1 MAVKKNNNDNTEE
14 RKYSTLTK
22 DILKRV
28 DHISIENEL
37 KESYLNYAMS
47 VIVSRALPD
56 VRDGLKPVHRRILYA
71 MYDANLTHDK
81 PYKKS
86 AATVGE
92 VLARYHPHG
101 DAAVYGTMVRMAQ
114 DFSMRYLLVDGQ
126 GNFGSV
132 DDDPPAAMRYTEARM
147 TKFAEEMLNDI
158 EKETVKFVPNFD
170 DSRTEPSVL
179 PATVPQLL
187 VNGSM
192 GIAIGMATN
201 MPPHNL
207 KEVVNAIVYYIDHQ
221 DAEIKDLMRYI
232 QGPDFPTA
240 GIIYGK
246 EGIKEAYTTGKG
258 RIKLRARLEIEETKK
273 DREAIVVKELPYGV
287 VKTNLH
293 EKIAEL
299 VKQGKIEGVA
309 DIRDESSNRSGIR
322 LIIELKKGV
331 ATQIV
336 LNQLWKHT
344 DLEITF
350 GIINLALVNGEP
362 KVLNLKELIKYFV
375 DHRVEVITKRT
386 EYDLNQAKAKA
397 HILEGL
403 LIAQANIEE
412 VIRIIRQSENT
423 EAARNTLMSKF
434 KLSEKQAQ
442 AILDMPLKRLTAL
455 EKLKIEQEL
464 QQLREFIAY
473 CEDLLAH
480 PEKILA
486 VIKDELK
493 NIAEKYGDDRRS
505 EIIGKTNDTEIDE
518 EDLIHDEDVAV
529 SITTQGFIKRVP
541 ASSYRTQGR
550 GGVGVQGG
558 KSQGEHYIEHLFV
571 ASTKDY
577 LFIFTDRGKAFW
589 MKVHEIPA
597 LTKTSQGKSIK
608 FILNLAPDEKI
619 TSYFTVSDFNPKQS
633 IIMVTKM
640 GTIKKMEL
648 KHLENAKKR
657 GILALTLENNDEL
670 IGVSAV
676 ESGDDFI
683 MTTASGLA
691 LRINEQKVRN
701 MGRAA
706 AGVKG
711 ITLDDNDICVSGNG
725 IHKGESLIVI
735 TENGIGKR
743 LSSKQF
749 NAKGRG
755 GKGQIYIKPDNK
767 TGNVVSVKT
776 VGDKDEIMVVTTDD
790 MTIKIKADSIPEL
803 GRNAKG
809 VKIVNISDGA
819 KVSDLAVVPAD
830 TEKIKINKQKIILL
844 SLYFLIRAFLY
855 FTITLKSKNK

>member
-1 MAVKKNNNDNTEE
+1 MAVKKNKEDNSEE
-14 RKYSTLTK
+14 RQYSTLTK

-37 KESYLNYAMS
+37 RESYLTYAMS

-101 DAAVYGTMVRMAQ
+101 ESAVYGTMVRMAQ

-126 GNFGSV
+126 GNFGSI

-147 TKFAEEMLNDI
+147 TRFAEEMLNDI

-287 VKTNLH
+287 VKTTLH

-309 DIRDESSNRSGIR
+309 DIRDESSNRAGIR

-336 LNQLWKHT
+336 LNQLFKHT
-344 DLEITF
+344 DLETTF

-412 VIRIIRQSENT
+412 VIRIIRESENT
-423 EAARNTLMSKF
+423 DAARTTLMNRF

-493 NIAEKYGDDRRS
+493 KIAEKYGDDRRS

-597 LTKTSQGKSIK
+597 LTKISQGKSIK
-608 FILNLAPDEKI
+608 FILNLAPEEKI
-619 TSYFTVSDFNPKQS
+619 TSYFTVSEFDPKQS

-670 IGVSAV
+670 VAVSAV
-676 ESGDDFI
+676 QSGDDFI
-683 MTTASGLA
+683 MTTATGLA
-691 LRINEQKVRN
+691 LRITEEKIRK

-711 ITLDDNDICVSGNG
+711 IALDDDDICVSGNA

-749 NAKGRG
+749 NVKGRG

-767 TGNVVSVKT
+767 TGKVVSVKT

-819 KVSDLAVVPAD
+819 RVSDLAVVPCD
-830 TEKIKINKQKIILL
+830 NEEKK
-844 SLYFLIRAFLY
+844 
-855 FTITLKSKNK
+855 

>member
-1 MAVKKNNNDNTEE
+1 MAVKKNKPDNSEE
-14 RKYSTLTK
+14 RQYSTLTK

-37 KESYLNYAMS
+37 RESYLTYAMS

-126 GNFGSV
+126 GNFGSI

-147 TKFAEEMLNDI
+147 TRFAEEMLNDI

-201 MPPHNL
+201 MPTHNL
-207 KEVVNAIVYYIDHQ
+207 REVVNAVVYYIDHQ

-287 VKTNLH
+287 VKTTLH

-309 DIRDESSNRSGIR
+309 DIRDESSNRAGIR

-336 LNQLWKHT
+336 LNQLFKHT
-344 DLEITF
+344 DLETTF

-412 VIRIIRQSENT
+412 VIRIIRESENT
-423 EAARNTLMSKF
+423 DAARTTLMNRF

-493 NIAEKYGDDRRS
+493 KISEKYGDDRRS

-597 LTKTSQGKSIK
+597 LTKISQGKSIK
-608 FILNLAPDEKI
+608 FILNLAPEEKI
-619 TSYFTVSDFNPKQS
+619 TSYFTVSEFDPKQS

-670 IGVSAV
+670 VAVSAV
-676 ESGDDFI
+676 QSGDDFI
-683 MTTASGLA
+683 MTTATGLA
-691 LRINEQKVRN
+691 LRITEEKIRK

-711 ITLDDNDICVSGNG
+711 IALDDDDICVSGNA

-749 NAKGRG
+749 NVKGRG

-767 TGNVVSVKT
+767 TGKVVSVKT

-819 KVSDLAVVPAD
+819 RVSDLAVVPCD
-830 TEKIKINKQKIILL
+830 NEEKK
-844 SLYFLIRAFLY
+844 
-855 FTITLKSKNK
+855 

>member
-706 AGVKG
+706 AGVNG
-711 ITLDDNDICVSGNG
+711 ITLDDNDVCVSGNG

-830 TEKIKINKQKIILL
+830 TENK
-844 SLYFLIRAFLY
+844 
-855 FTITLKSKNK
+855 

>member
-1 MAVKKNNNDNTEE
+1 MAVKKNNGKDNNGAEE
-14 RKYSTLTK
+14 RQYSTLTK

-28 DHISIENEL
+28 SRISIEKEME
-37 KESYLNYAMS
+37 ESYLTYSMS

-101 DAAVYGTMVRMAQ
+101 DSAVYGTMVRMAQ
-114 DFSMRYLLVDGQ
+114 DFAMRYLLVDGQ

-147 TKFAEEMLNDI
+147 TRFAEEMLNDI
-158 EKETVKFVPNFD
+158 EKDTVRFVPNFD

-207 KEVVNAIVYYIDHQ
+207 REVINAIFYYIDHQ
-221 DAEIKDLMRYI
+221 NAEIKDLMKYV

-258 RIKLRARLEIEETKK
+258 RIKLRARLEIEEIKK
-273 DREAIVVKELPYGV
+273 DREAIIVKELPYNV
-287 VKTNLH
+287 VKTTLH

-299 VKQGKIEGVA
+299 VKQGKIEGIS
-309 DIRDESSNRSGIR
+309 DIRDESSNRAGIR
-322 LIIELKKGV
+322 LVIELKKGV

-336 LNQLWKHT
+336 LNQLFKHT
-344 DLEITF
+344 DLETTF

-375 DHRVEVITKRT
+375 EHRVDVITKRT
-386 EYDLNQAKAKA
+386 EYDLKQAQAKA

-403 LIAQANIEE
+403 LIAQANIEK
-412 VIRIIRQSENT
+412 VIQIIRESENT
-423 EAARNTLMSKF
+423 ESARNTLMKTF

-455 EKLKIEQEL
+455 EKLKIEEEL
-464 QQLREFIAY
+464 KELKEFIAY

-480 PEKILA
+480 PNKILA
-486 VIKDELK
+486 VIKNELQK
-493 NIAEKYGDDRRS
+493 ISERYGDDRKS

-597 LTKTSQGKSIK
+597 LTKLSQGKSIK

-619 TSYFTVSDFNPKQS
+619 TSYFTVSDFDPKQS
-633 IIMVTKM
+633 IIMVTKK

-670 IGVSAV
+670 VAVSAIQT
-676 ESGDDFI
+676 GDDFI
-683 MTTASGLA
+683 MTTDSGLA

-706 AGVKG
+706 GGVKG
-711 ITLDDNDICVSGNG
+711 ITLSGDDICVSGNG

-749 NAKGRG
+749 NVKGRG
-755 GKGQIYIKPDNK
+755 GHGQIYIKLDNR
-767 TGNVVSVKT
+767 TGKVVSVKT

-790 MTIKIKADSIPEL
+790 MTIKIKANSIPEL

-819 KVSDLAVVPAD
+819 RVSDLAVVPSSED
-830 TEKIKINKQKIILL
+830 K
-844 SLYFLIRAFLY
+844 
-855 FTITLKSKNK
+855 

>member
-1 MAVKKNNNDNTEE
+1 MAVKKNKEDNSEE
-14 RKYSTLTK
+14 RQYSTLTK

-37 KESYLNYAMS
+37 RESYLTYAMS

-101 DAAVYGTMVRMAQ
+101 DSAVYGTMVRMAQ

-126 GNFGSV
+126 GNFGSI

-147 TKFAEEMLNDI
+147 TRFAEEMLNDI
-158 EKETVKFVPNFD
+158 DKKTVKFVPNFD

-258 RIKLRARLEIEETKK
+258 RIKLRAKLEIEETKR

-287 VKTNLH
+287 VKTTLH

-309 DIRDESSNRSGIR
+309 DIRDESSNRAGIR

-344 DLEITF
+344 DLETTF
-350 GIINLALVNGEP
+350 G

-386 EYDLNQAKAKA
+386 EYDLEQAKAKA

-412 VIRIIRQSENT
+412 VIRIIRESENT
-423 EAARNTLMSKF
+423 DAARNTLMNRF

-493 NIAEKYGDDRRS
+493 NISEKYGDDRRS

-597 LTKTSQGKSIK
+597 LTKISQGKSIK
-608 FILNLAPDEKI
+608 FILNLAPEEKI
-619 TSYFTVSDFNPKQS
+619 TSYFTVSEFDPKQS

-670 IGVSAV
+670 VAVSAV
-676 ESGDDFI
+676 QTGDDFI
-683 MTTASGLA
+683 MTTAAGLA
-691 LRINEQKVRN
+691 LRITEEKIRK

-711 ITLDDNDICVSGNG
+711 ISLDDDDVCVSGNA

-749 NAKGRG
+749 NVKGRG

-819 KVSDLAVVPAD
+819 RVSDLAVVPAD
-830 TEKIKINKQKIILL
+830 NEEKK
-844 SLYFLIRAFLY
+844 
-855 FTITLKSKNK
+855 

>member
-1 MAVKKNNNDNTEE
+1 MAVKKNKTDNSEE
-14 RKYSTLTK
+14 RQYSTLTK

-37 KESYLNYAMS
+37 RESYLTYAMS

-126 GNFGSV
+126 GNFGSI

-147 TKFAEEMLNDI
+147 TRFAEEMLNDI

-201 MPPHNL
+201 MPTHNL
-207 KEVVNAIVYYIDHQ
+207 REVVNAVVYYIDHQ

-287 VKTNLH
+287 VKTTLH

-309 DIRDESSNRSGIR
+309 DIRDESSNRAGIR

-336 LNQLWKHT
+336 LNQLFKHT
-344 DLEITF
+344 DLETTF

-386 EYDLNQAKAKA
+386 EYDLNQARAKA

-412 VIRIIRQSENT
+412 VIRIIRESENT
-423 EAARNTLMSKF
+423 DVARTTLMNRF

-493 NIAEKYGDDRRS
+493 KIAEKYGDDRRS

-597 LTKTSQGKSIK
+597 LTKISQGKSIK
-608 FILNLAPDEKI
+608 FILNLAPEEKI
-619 TSYFTVSDFNPKQS
+619 TSYFTVSEFDPKQS

-670 IGVSAV
+670 VAVSAV
-676 ESGDDFI
+676 QTGDDFI
-683 MTTASGLA
+683 MTTATGLA
-691 LRINEQKVRN
+691 LRITEEKIRK

-711 ITLDDNDICVSGNG
+711 IALDDDDICVSGNA

-749 NAKGRG
+749 NVKGRG

-767 TGNVVSVKT
+767 TGKVVSVKT

-830 TEKIKINKQKIILL
+830 SEEKK
-844 SLYFLIRAFLY
+844 
-855 FTITLKSKNK
+855 

>member
-1 MAVKKNNNDNTEE
+1 MAVKKNKPDASEE
-14 RKYSTLTK
+14 RQYSTLTK

-37 KESYLNYAMS
+37 RESYLTYAMS

-126 GNFGSV
+126 GNFGSI

-147 TKFAEEMLNDI
+147 TRFAEEMLNDI

-207 KEVVNAIVYYIDHQ
+207 REVVNAIVYYIDHQ
-221 DAEIKDLMRYI
+221 DAEIKDLMRYV

-258 RIKLRARLEIEETKK
+258 RIKLRARVEIEETKR

-287 VKTNLH
+287 VKTTLH
-293 EKIAEL
+293 EKIADL

-309 DIRDESSNRSGIR
+309 DIRDESSNRAGIR

-344 DLEITF
+344 DLETTF

-412 VIRIIRQSENT
+412 VIRIIRESENT
-423 EAARNTLMSKF
+423 DAARTTLMNRF

-486 VIKDELK
+486 VIKEELK
-493 NIAEKYGDDRRS
+493 KIAEKYGDDRRS

-597 LTKTSQGKSIK
+597 LSKISQGKSIK

-619 TSYFTVSDFNPKQS
+619 TSYFTVSDFDPKQS

-670 IGVSAV
+670 VAVSPV
-676 ESGDDFI
+676 QTGDDFI
-683 MTTASGLA
+683 MTTATGLA
-691 LRINEQKVRN
+691 LRITEEKIRK

-706 AGVKG
+706 SGVKG
-711 ITLDDNDICVSGNG
+711 ISLDDDDICVSGNA

-749 NAKGRG
+749 NVKGRG

-767 TGNVVSVKT
+767 TGKVVSVKT

-819 KVSDLAVVPAD
+819 KVSDLAVVPASN
-830 TEKIKINKQKIILL
+830 E
-844 SLYFLIRAFLY
+844 
-855 FTITLKSKNK
+855 

>member
-101 DAAVYGTMVRMAQ
+101 DVAVYGTMVRMAQ

-221 DAEIKDLMRYI
+221 DAEIKDLIRYI

-701 MGRAA
+701 MGRVA

-830 TEKIKINKQKIILL
+830 TEK
-844 SLYFLIRAFLY
+844 
-855 FTITLKSKNK
+855 

>member
-1 MAVKKNNNDNTEE
+1 MAVKKNNGKDNNGAEE
-14 RKYSTLTK
+14 RQYSTLTK

-28 DHISIENEL
+28 NRISIENEL
-37 KESYLNYAMS
+37 RESYLTYAMS
-47 VIVSRALPD
+47 VIISRAIPD

-101 DAAVYGTMVRMAQ
+101 DSAVYGTMVRMAQ
-114 DFSMRYLLVDGQ
+114 DFAMRYLLVDGQ

-147 TKFAEEMLNDI
+147 TRFAEEMLNDI
-158 EKETVKFVPNFD
+158 EKDTVRFVPNFD
-170 DSRTEPSVL
+170 ESRTEPSIL
-179 PATVPQLL
+179 PAAVPQLL
-187 VNGSM
+187 VNGGM

-207 KEVVNAIVYYIDHQ
+207 REVINAIFYYIDHQ
-221 DAEIKDLMRYI
+221 NAEIKDLMKYV

-258 RIKLRARLEIEETKK
+258 RIKLRARLEIEEIKK
-273 DREAIVVKELPYGV
+273 DREAIIVKELPYNV
-287 VKTNLH
+287 VKTTLH

-299 VKQGKIEGVA
+299 VKQGKIEGIS
-309 DIRDESSNRSGIR
+309 DIRDESSNRAGIR
-322 LIIELKKGV
+322 LVIELKKGV

-336 LNQLWKHT
+336 LNQLFKHT
-344 DLEITF
+344 DLETTF

-375 DHRVEVITKRT
+375 EHRVDVITKRT
-386 EYDLNQAKAKA
+386 EYDLKQAQAKA

-403 LIAQANIEE
+403 LIAQANIEK
-412 VIRIIRQSENT
+412 VIKIIRESENT
-423 EAARNTLMSKF
+423 ESARNTLMQTF

-455 EKLKIEQEL
+455 EKLKIEEEL
-464 QQLREFIAY
+464 KELKEFIAY

-480 PEKILA
+480 PNKILA
-486 VIKDELK
+486 VIKNELQK
-493 NIAEKYGDDRRS
+493 ISERYGDDRKS

-597 LTKTSQGKSIK
+597 LSKLSQGKSIK

-633 IIMVTKM
+633 IIMVTKK

-670 IGVSAV
+670 VAVSAIQT
-676 ESGDDFI
+676 GDDFI
-683 MTTASGLA
+683 MTTDSGLA

-706 AGVKG
+706 GGVKG
-711 ITLDDNDICVSGNG
+711 ITLSGDDICVSGNG

-749 NAKGRG
+749 NVKGRG
-755 GKGQIYIKPDNK
+755 GHGQIYIKLDNR
-767 TGNVVSVKT
+767 TGKVVSVKT
-776 VGDKDEIMVVTTDD
+776 GGDKDEIMVVTTDD
-790 MTIKIKADSIPEL
+790 MTIKIKANSIPEL

-819 KVSDLAVVPAD
+819 RVSDLAVVPASED
-830 TEKIKINKQKIILL
+830 K
-844 SLYFLIRAFLY
+844 
-855 FTITLKSKNK
+855 

>member
-1 MAVKKNNNDNTEE
+1 MATKNNKNNDNDNGSEE
-14 RKYSTLTK
+14 RQYSTYTK

-28 DHISIENEL
+28 SPISIEEEL
-37 KESYLNYAMS
+37 RESYLNYSMS

-114 DFSMRYLLVDGQ
+114 DFAMRYLLVDGQ

-147 TKFAEEMLNDI
+147 TRFAEEMLNDI
-158 EKETVKFVPNFD
+158 EKDTVKFVPNFD

-207 KEVVNAIVYYIDHQ
+207 REVINAVSYYIDNKN
-221 DAEIKDLMRYI
+221 AEIKDLMKFV

-258 RIKLRARLEIEETKK
+258 RIKLRARLEIEELKK
-273 DREAIVVKELPYGV
+273 DREAIIVKELPYNV
-287 VKTNLH
+287 VKTTLH

-299 VKQGKIEGVA
+299 IKQGKIEGIS
-309 DIRDESSNRSGIR
+309 DIRDESSNRAGIR
-322 LIIELKKGV
+322 LVIELKRGV

-336 LNQLWKHT
+336 LNQLFKHT
-344 DLEITF
+344 DLETTF

-375 DHRVEVITKRT
+375 EHRVEVITKRT
-386 EYDLNQAKAKA
+386 QYDLNQAKAKA

-403 LIAQANIEE
+403 LIAQANIEK
-412 VIRIIRQSENT
+412 VIKIIRESENT
-423 EAARNTLMSKF
+423 ESARNTLMKTF

-455 EKLKIEQEL
+455 EKLKIEEEL
-464 QQLREFIAY
+464 KELKEFIDY

-480 PEKILA
+480 PNKILA
-486 VIKDELK
+486 VIKNELQK
-493 NIAEKYGDDRRS
+493 ISEKYGDDRRS

-518 EDLIHDEDVAV
+518 EDLIHDEDVAI

-597 LTKTSQGKSIK
+597 LSKLSQGKSIK

-619 TSYFTVSDFNPKQS
+619 TSYFTVSDFDPKQS
-633 IIMVTKM
+633 IIMVTKK

-670 IGVSAV
+670 VAVSAV
-676 ESGDDFI
+676 QTGDDFI
-683 MTTASGLA
+683 MTTDSGLA

-706 AGVKG
+706 GGVKG
-711 ITLDDNDICVSGNG
+711 ITLSGDDICVSGNG

-749 NAKGRG
+749 NVKGRG
-755 GKGQIYIKPDNK
+755 GHGQIYIKLDNK
-767 TGNVVSVKT
+767 TGRVVSVKT

-790 MTIKIKADSIPEL
+790 MTIKIKANSIPEL

-819 KVSDLAVVPAD
+819 RVSDLAVVPSA
-830 TEKIKINKQKIILL
+830 E
-844 SLYFLIRAFLY
+844 
-855 FTITLKSKNK
+855 

>member
-221 DAEIKDLMRYI
+221 DTEIKDLMRYI

-711 ITLDDNDICVSGNG
+711 ITLDDNDICISGNG

-830 TEKIKINKQKIILL
+830 TEK
-844 SLYFLIRAFLY
+844 
-855 FTITLKSKNK
+855 

>member
-464 QQLREFIAY
+464 QQLREFIGY

-830 TEKIKINKQKIILL
+830 TEK
-844 SLYFLIRAFLY
+844 
-855 FTITLKSKNK
+855 

>member
-1 MAVKKNNNDNTEE
+1 MAINKNKNEEGSEE
-14 RKYSTLTK
+14 RQYSTLTK

-28 DHISIENEL
+28 NHISIENEL
-37 KESYLNYAMS
+37 RESYLTYAMS

-114 DFSMRYLLVDGQ
+114 DFSMRYTLVDGQ
-126 GNFGSV
+126 GNFGSI
-132 DDDPPAAMRYTEARM
+132 DNDPPAAMRYTEARM
-147 TKFAEEMLNDI
+147 TRFAEEMLNDI

-179 PATVPQLL
+179 PATIPQLL

-201 MPPHNL
+201 MPTHNL
-207 KEVVNAIVYYIDHQ
+207 KEVINAVIYYIDNN

-246 EGIKEAYTTGKG
+246 DGIKEAYTTGKG
-258 RIKLRARLEIEETKK
+258 RIKLRARLEIEENKK
-273 DREAIVVKELPYGV
+273 DRESIVVKELPYGV
-287 VKTNLH
+287 VKTTLH
-293 EKIAEL
+293 ERIADL
-299 VKQGKIEGVA
+299 VKQGKIEGIS

-336 LNQLWKHT
+336 LNQLFKHT

-386 EYDLNQAKAKA
+386 EYDLNQAKSKA

-403 LIAQANIEE
+403 LIAQANIDE
-412 VIRIIRQSENT
+412 VIRIIRESENT
-423 EAARNTLMSKF
+423 DSARTTLINRF
-434 KLSEKQAQ
+434 KLSEKQSQ

-464 QQLREFIAY
+464 QQLKEFISY
-473 CEDLLAH
+473 CEDLLSH
-480 PEKILA
+480 PEKILT

-493 NIAEKYGDDRRS
+493 KIAEKYGDDRRS
-505 EIIGKTNDTEIDE
+505 EIIVKTNDTEIDA

-541 ASSYRTQGR
+541 AASYRTQGR
-550 GGVGVQGG
+550 GGVGVQGA
-558 KSQGEHYIEHLFV
+558 KSQGEHYIEHIFV

-597 LTKTSQGKSIK
+597 LSKISQGKSIK

-619 TSYFTVSDFNPKQS
+619 TSYFTVSNFDPKKS
-633 IIMVTKM
+633 IIMVTKK
-640 GTIKKMEL
+640 GSIKKMEL

-670 IGVSAV
+670 VAVSV
-676 ESGDDFI
+676 VQPGDDFI
-683 MTTASGLA
+683 MTTGAGLA
-691 LRINEQKVRN
+691 LRINEDKIRK

-706 AGVKG
+706 SGVKG
-711 ITLDDNDICVSGNG
+711 ITLHDDDVCVSGNA

-749 NAKGRG
+749 NVKGRG
-755 GKGQIYIKPDNK
+755 GQGQIYIKLDNK
-767 TGNVVSVKT
+767 TGKVVSVKT
-776 VGDKDEIMVVTTDD
+776 VGDKDEIMVVTTAD
-790 MTIKIKADSIPEL
+790 MTIKIKANSIPEL

-809 VKIVNISDGA
+809 VKIVNIGDGA
-819 KVSDLAVVPAD
+819 RVSDLAVVFAD
-830 TEKIKINKQKIILL
+830 NNDDNNK
-844 SLYFLIRAFLY
+844 
-855 FTITLKSKNK
+855 

>member
-1 MAVKKNNNDNTEE
+1 MAVKKNKTDNSEE
-14 RKYSTLTK
+14 RQYSTLTK

-37 KESYLNYAMS
+37 RESYLTYAMS

-126 GNFGSV
+126 GNFGSI

-147 TKFAEEMLNDI
+147 TRFAEEMLNDI

-201 MPPHNL
+201 MPTHNL
-207 KEVVNAIVYYIDHQ
+207 REVVNAVVYYIDHQ

-287 VKTNLH
+287 VKTTLH

-309 DIRDESSNRSGIR
+309 DIRDESSNRAGIR

-336 LNQLWKHT
+336 LNQLFKHT
-344 DLEITF
+344 DLETTF

-386 EYDLNQAKAKA
+386 EYDLNQARAKA

-412 VIRIIRQSENT
+412 VIRIIRESENT
-423 EAARNTLMSKF
+423 DAARTTLMNRF

-493 NIAEKYGDDRRS
+493 KIAEKYGDDRRS

-597 LTKTSQGKSIK
+597 LTKISQGKSIK
-608 FILNLAPDEKI
+608 FILNLAPEEKI
-619 TSYFTVSDFNPKQS
+619 TSYFTVSEFDPKQS

-670 IGVSAV
+670 VAVSAV
-676 ESGDDFI
+676 QSGDDFI
-683 MTTASGLA
+683 MTTATGLA
-691 LRINEQKVRN
+691 LRITEEKIRK

-711 ITLDDNDICVSGNG
+711 ISLDDDDICVSGNA

-749 NAKGRG
+749 NVKGRG

-767 TGNVVSVKT
+767 TGKVVSVKT

-819 KVSDLAVVPAD
+819 KVSDLAVVPCD
-830 TEKIKINKQKIILL
+830 NEGKK
-844 SLYFLIRAFLY
+844 
-855 FTITLKSKNK
+855 

>member
-1 MAVKKNNNDNTEE
+1 MAVKKNNENSEE

-830 TEKIKINKQKIILL
+830 TEK
-844 SLYFLIRAFLY
+844 
-855 FTITLKSKNK
+855 

>member
-207 KEVVNAIVYYIDHQ
+207 KEVVNSIVYYIDHQ

-711 ITLDDNDICVSGNG
+711 ITLDDNDVCVSGNG

-830 TEKIKINKQKIILL
+830 TEK
-844 SLYFLIRAFLY
+844 
-855 FTITLKSKNK
+855 

>member
-1 MAVKKNNNDNTEE
+1 MAVKKNKTDNSEE
-14 RKYSTLTK
+14 RQYSTLTK

-37 KESYLNYAMS
+37 RESYLTYAMS

-126 GNFGSV
+126 GNFGSI

-147 TKFAEEMLNDI
+147 TRFAEEMLNDI

-201 MPPHNL
+201 MPTHNL
-207 KEVVNAIVYYIDHQ
+207 REVVNAVVYYIDHQ

-287 VKTNLH
+287 VKTTLH

-309 DIRDESSNRSGIR
+309 DIRDESSNRAGIR

-336 LNQLWKHT
+336 LNQLFKHT
-344 DLEITF
+344 DLETTF

-386 EYDLNQAKAKA
+386 EYDLNQARAKA

-412 VIRIIRQSENT
+412 VIRIIRESENT
-423 EAARNTLMSKF
+423 DAARTTLMNRF

-493 NIAEKYGDDRRS
+493 KIAEKYGDDRRS

-597 LTKTSQGKSIK
+597 LTKISQGKSIK
-608 FILNLAPDEKI
+608 FILNLAPEEKI
-619 TSYFTVSDFNPKQS
+619 TSYFTVSEFDPKQS

-670 IGVSAV
+670 VAVSAV
-676 ESGDDFI
+676 QTGDDFI
-683 MTTASGLA
+683 MTTATGLA
-691 LRINEQKVRN
+691 LRITEEKIRKL
-701 MGRAA
+701 GRAA

-711 ITLDDNDICVSGNG
+711 IALDDDDICVSGNA

-749 NAKGRG
+749 NVKGRG

-819 KVSDLAVVPAD
+819 RVSDLAVVPAD
-830 TEKIKINKQKIILL
+830 SEEKK
-844 SLYFLIRAFLY
+844 
-855 FTITLKSKNK
+855 

>member
-207 KEVVNAIVYYIDHQ
+207 KEVVNSIVYYIDHQ

-287 VKTNLH
+287 VKTTLH

-464 QQLREFIAY
+464 QQLREFITY

-711 ITLDDNDICVSGNG
+711 ITLDDNDVCVSGNG

-830 TEKIKINKQKIILL
+830 TENK
-844 SLYFLIRAFLY
+844 
-855 FTITLKSKNK
+855 

>member
-1 MAVKKNNNDNTEE
+1 MAVKKNKEDNSEE
-14 RKYSTLTK
+14 RQYSTLTK

-37 KESYLNYAMS
+37 RESYLTYAMS

-101 DAAVYGTMVRMAQ
+101 DSAVYGTMVRMAQ

-126 GNFGSV
+126 GNFGSI

-147 TKFAEEMLNDI
+147 TRFAEEMLNDI
-158 EKETVKFVPNFD
+158 EKETVFVPNFD

-258 RIKLRARLEIEETKK
+258 RIKLRARLEVEETKR

-287 VKTNLH
+287 VKTTLH

-309 DIRDESSNRSGIR
+309 DIRDESSNRAGIR

-344 DLEITF
+344 DLETTF

-375 DHRVEVITKRT
+375 DHRVEVITRRT

-412 VIRIIRQSENT
+412 VIRIIRESENT
-423 EAARNTLMSKF
+423 DAARNTLMNRF

-493 NIAEKYGDDRRS
+493 KIAEKYGDDRRS

-597 LTKTSQGKSIK
+597 LTKISQGKSIK
-608 FILNLAPDEKI
+608 FILNLAPEEKI
-619 TSYFTVSDFNPKQS
+619 TSYFTVSEFDPKQS

-670 IGVSAV
+670 VAVSPV
-676 ESGDDFI
+676 QTGDDFI
-683 MTTASGLA
+683 MTTATGLA
-691 LRINEQKVRN
+691 LRITEEKIRK

-711 ITLDDNDICVSGNG
+711 IALDDDDVCVSGNA

-749 NAKGRG
+749 NVKGRG

-819 KVSDLAVVPAD
+819 RVSDLAVVPAD
-830 TEKIKINKQKIILL
+830 NEEKK
-844 SLYFLIRAFLY
+844 
-855 FTITLKSKNK
+855 

>member
-258 RIKLRARLEIEETKK
+258 RIKLRARLEIEEIKK

-287 VKTNLH
+287 VKTVLH

-711 ITLDDNDICVSGNG
+711 ITLDDNDVCVSGNG

-830 TEKIKINKQKIILL
+830 TENK
-844 SLYFLIRAFLY
+844 
-855 FTITLKSKNK
+855 

>member
-1 MAVKKNNNDNTEE
+1 MAVKKNNDNSEE

-221 DAEIKDLMRYI
+221 DTEIKDLMRYI

-246 EGIKEAYTTGKG
+246 EGIKEAYTIGKG

-287 VKTNLH
+287 VKTTLH

-619 TSYFTVSDFNPKQS
+619 TSYFTVSEFNPKQS

-706 AGVKG
+706 SGVKG
-711 ITLDDNDICVSGNG
+711 ISLDDNDVCVSGNG

-830 TEKIKINKQKIILL
+830 TEK
-844 SLYFLIRAFLY
+844 
-855 FTITLKSKNK
+855 

>member
-1 MAVKKNNNDNTEE
+1 MAVKMTKEDNSEE
-14 RKYSTLTK
+14 RPYSTRTK

-37 KESYLNYAMS
+37 RESYLTYAMS

-101 DAAVYGTMVRMAQ
+101 DSAVYGTMVRMAQ

-126 GNFGSV
+126 GNFGSI

-147 TKFAEEMLNDI
+147 TRFAEEMLNDI
-158 EKETVKFVPNFD
+158 DKKTVKFVPNFD

-258 RIKLRARLEIEETKK
+258 RIKLRAKLEIEETKR

-287 VKTNLH
+287 VKTTLH

-309 DIRDESSNRSGIR
+309 DIRDESSNRAGIR

-344 DLEITF
+344 DLETTF

-386 EYDLNQAKAKA
+386 EYDLEQAKAKA

-412 VIRIIRQSENT
+412 VIRIIRESENT
-423 EAARNTLMSKF
+423 DAARNTLMNRF

-493 NIAEKYGDDRRS
+493 NISEKYGDDRRS

-597 LTKTSQGKSIK
+597 LTKISQGKSIK
-608 FILNLAPDEKI
+608 FILNLAPEEKI
-619 TSYFTVSDFNPKQS
+619 TSYFTVSEFDPKQS

-670 IGVSAV
+670 VAVSAV
-676 ESGDDFI
+676 QTGDDFI
-683 MTTASGLA
+683 MTTAAGLA
-691 LRINEQKVRN
+691 LRITEEKIRK

-711 ITLDDNDICVSGNG
+711 ISLDDDDVCVSGNA

-749 NAKGRG
+749 NVKGRG

-819 KVSDLAVVPAD
+819 RVSDLAVVPAD
-830 TEKIKINKQKIILL
+830 NEEKK
-844 SLYFLIRAFLY
+844 
-855 FTITLKSKNK
+855 

>member
-1 MAVKKNNNDNTEE
+1 MAVKKNKEDNSEE
-14 RKYSTLTK
+14 RQYSTLTK

-37 KESYLNYAMS
+37 RESYLTYAMS

-101 DAAVYGTMVRMAQ
+101 DSAVYGTMVRMAQ

-126 GNFGSV
+126 GNFGSI

-147 TKFAEEMLNDI
+147 TRFAEEMLNDI
-158 EKETVKFVPNFD
+158 DKKTVKFVPNFD

-258 RIKLRARLEIEETKK
+258 RIKLRAKLEIEETKR

-287 VKTNLH
+287 VKTTLH

-309 DIRDESSNRSGIR
+309 DIRDESSNRAGIR

-344 DLEITF
+344 DLETTF

-386 EYDLNQAKAKA
+386 EYDLEQAKAKA

-412 VIRIIRQSENT
+412 VIRIIRESENT
-423 EAARNTLMSKF
+423 DAARNTLMNRF

-493 NIAEKYGDDRRS
+493 NISEKYGDDRRS

-597 LTKTSQGKSIK
+597 LTKISQGKSIK
-608 FILNLAPDEKI
+608 FILNLAPEEKI
-619 TSYFTVSDFNPKQS
+619 TSYFTVSEFDPKQS

-670 IGVSAV
+670 VAVSAV
-676 ESGDDFI
+676 QTGDDFI
-683 MTTASGLA
+683 MTTAAGLA
-691 LRINEQKVRN
+691 LRITEEKIRK

-711 ITLDDNDICVSGNG
+711 ISLDDDDVCVSGNA

-749 NAKGRG
+749 NVKGRG

-819 KVSDLAVVPAD
+819 RVSDLAVVSAD
-830 TEKIKINKQKIILL
+830 NEEKK
-844 SLYFLIRAFLY
+844 
-855 FTITLKSKNK
+855 

>member
-1 MAVKKNNNDNTEE
+1 MAVKKNKTDNSEE
-14 RKYSTLTK
+14 RQYSTLTK

-37 KESYLNYAMS
+37 RESYLTYAMS

-126 GNFGSV
+126 GNFGSI

-147 TKFAEEMLNDI
+147 TRFAEEMLNDI

-201 MPPHNL
+201 MPTHNL
-207 KEVVNAIVYYIDHQ
+207 REVVNAVVYYIDHQ

-287 VKTNLH
+287 VKTTLH

-309 DIRDESSNRSGIR
+309 DIRDESSNRAGIR

-336 LNQLWKHT
+336 LNQLFKHT
-344 DLEITF
+344 DLETTF

-386 EYDLNQAKAKA
+386 EYDLNQARAKA

-412 VIRIIRQSENT
+412 VIRIIRESENT
-423 EAARNTLMSKF
+423 DAARTTLMNRF

-493 NIAEKYGDDRRS
+493 KIAEKYGDDRRS

-597 LTKTSQGKSIK
+597 LTKISQGKSIK
-608 FILNLAPDEKI
+608 FILNLAPEEKI
-619 TSYFTVSDFNPKQS
+619 TSYFTVSEFDPKQS

-657 GILALTLENNDEL
+657 GVLALTLENNDEL
-670 IGVSAV
+670 VAVSAV
-676 ESGDDFI
+676 QTGDDFI
-683 MTTASGLA
+683 MTTATGLA
-691 LRINEQKVRN
+691 LRITEEKIRK

-711 ITLDDNDICVSGNG
+711 IALDDDDICVSGNA

-749 NAKGRG
+749 NVKGRG

-767 TGNVVSVKT
+767 TGKVVSVKT

-819 KVSDLAVVPAD
+819 KVSDLAVVPCD
-830 TEKIKINKQKIILL
+830 NEEKK
-844 SLYFLIRAFLY
+844 
-855 FTITLKSKNK
+855 

>member
-207 KEVVNAIVYYIDHQ
+207 KEVVNAVIYYIDHQ

-287 VKTNLH
+287 VKTTLH

-706 AGVKG
+706 SGVKG
-711 ITLDDNDICVSGNG
+711 ISLDDNDICVSGNG

-830 TEKIKINKQKIILL
+830 TENK
-844 SLYFLIRAFLY
+844 
-855 FTITLKSKNK
+855 

>member
-1 MAVKKNNNDNTEE
+1 MAVKKNKEDNSEE
-14 RKYSTLTK
+14 RQYSTLTK

-37 KESYLNYAMS
+37 RESYLTYAMS

-126 GNFGSV
+126 GNFGSI

-147 TKFAEEMLNDI
+147 TRFAEEMLNDI

-221 DAEIKDLMRYI
+221 DAEIKDLMRYV

-258 RIKLRARLEIEETKK
+258 RIKLRARLEVEETKR

-287 VKTNLH
+287 VKTTLH
-293 EKIAEL
+293 EKIADL

-309 DIRDESSNRSGIR
+309 DIRDESSNRAGIR

-344 DLEITF
+344 DLETTF

-412 VIRIIRQSENT
+412 VIRIIRESENT
-423 EAARNTLMSKF
+423 DAARTTLMNRF

-493 NIAEKYGDDRRS
+493 KISEKYGDDRRS

-597 LTKTSQGKSIK
+597 LSKISQGKSIK
-608 FILNLAPDEKI
+608 FILNLAPEEKI
-619 TSYFTVSDFNPKQS
+619 TSYFTVSEFDPKQS

-670 IGVSAV
+670 VAVSPV
-676 ESGDDFI
+676 QTGDDFI
-683 MTTASGLA
+683 MTTAAGLA
-691 LRINEQKVRN
+691 LRITEEKIRK

-711 ITLDDNDICVSGNG
+711 ISLDDDDICVSGNA

-749 NAKGRG
+749 NVKGRG

-819 KVSDLAVVPAD
+819 RVSDLAVVPAD
-830 TEKIKINKQKIILL
+830 NEEKK
-844 SLYFLIRAFLY
+844 
-855 FTITLKSKNK
+855 

>member
-1 MAVKKNNNDNTEE
+1 MATKKNNNNNDNGTEE
-14 RKYSTLTK
+14 RQYSTYTK

-28 DHISIENEL
+28 SHISIEKEL
-37 KESYLNYAMS
+37 QESYLNYSMS

-114 DFSMRYLLVDGQ
+114 DFAMRYLLVDGQ

-147 TKFAEEMLNDI
+147 TRFAEEMLNDI
-158 EKETVKFVPNFD
+158 EKDTVKFVPNFD

-179 PATVPQLL
+179 PATLPQLL

-207 KEVVNAIVYYIDHQ
+207 REVINAVSYYIDNKN
-221 DAEIKDLMRYI
+221 AEIKDLMKFV

-258 RIKLRARLEIEETKK
+258 RIKLRARLEIEELKK
-273 DREAIVVKELPYGV
+273 DREAIIVKELPYNV
-287 VKTNLH
+287 VKTTLH

-299 VKQGKIEGVA
+299 IKQGKIEGIS
-309 DIRDESSNRSGIR
+309 DIRDESSNRAGIR
-322 LIIELKKGV
+322 LVIELKRGV

-336 LNQLWKHT
+336 LNQLFKHT
-344 DLEITF
+344 DLETTF

-375 DHRVEVITKRT
+375 EHRVEVITKRT
-386 EYDLNQAKAKA
+386 QYDLNQAKAKA

-403 LIAQANIEE
+403 LIAQANIEK
-412 VIRIIRQSENT
+412 VIKIIRESENT
-423 EAARNTLMSKF
+423 ESARNTLMKTF

-455 EKLKIEQEL
+455 EKLKIEEEL
-464 QQLREFIAY
+464 KELKEFIAY

-480 PEKILA
+480 PNKILA
-486 VIKDELK
+486 VIKNELQK
-493 NIAEKYGDDRRS
+493 ISEKYGDDRRS
-505 EIIGKTNDTEIDE
+505 EIVGKTNDTEIDE

-550 GGVGVQGG
+550 GGVGVQSG

-589 MKVHEIPA
+589 LKVHEIPA
-597 LTKTSQGKSIK
+597 LTKLSQGKSIK

-619 TSYFTVSDFNPKQS
+619 TSYFTVSEFDSKQS
-633 IIMVTKM
+633 IIMVTKK

-670 IGVSAV
+670 VAVSAV
-676 ESGDDFI
+676 QTGDDFI
-683 MTTASGLA
+683 MTTSSGLA

-706 AGVKG
+706 GGVKG
-711 ITLDDNDICVSGNG
+711 ITLSGDDICVSGNG

-749 NAKGRG
+749 NVKGRG
-755 GKGQIYIKPDNK
+755 GHGQIYIKLDNR
-767 TGNVVSVKT
+767 TGRVVSVKT

-790 MTIKIKADSIPEL
+790 MTIKIKANSIPEL

-809 VKIVNISDGA
+809 VKIVNISEGA
-819 KVSDLAVVPAD
+819 RVSDLAVVPASED
-830 TEKIKINKQKIILL
+830 K
-844 SLYFLIRAFLY
+844 
-855 FTITLKSKNK
+855 

>member
-706 AGVKG
+706 SGVKG

-830 TEKIKINKQKIILL
+830 TEK
-844 SLYFLIRAFLY
+844 
-855 FTITLKSKNK
+855 

>member
-1 MAVKKNNNDNTEE
+1 MAVKKNKTDNSEE
-14 RKYSTLTK
+14 RQYSTLTK

-37 KESYLNYAMS
+37 RESYLTYAMS

-126 GNFGSV
+126 GNFGSI

-147 TKFAEEMLNDI
+147 TRFAEEMLNDI

-207 KEVVNAIVYYIDHQ
+207 KEVVNAVVYYIDHQ
-221 DAEIKDLMRYI
+221 DAEIKDLMRYV

-258 RIKLRARLEIEETKK
+258 RIKLRARLEIEETKR

-287 VKTNLH
+287 VKTTLH
-293 EKIAEL
+293 EKIADL

-309 DIRDESSNRSGIR
+309 DIRDESSNRAGIR

-331 ATQIV
+331 STQIV

-344 DLEITF
+344 DLETTF

-375 DHRVEVITKRT
+375 DHRVEVITRRT

-412 VIRIIRQSENT
+412 VIRIIRESENT
-423 EAARNTLMSKF
+423 EAARNTLMNRF

-493 NIAEKYGDDRRS
+493 NIADKYGDDRRS

-597 LTKTSQGKSIK
+597 LTKLSQGKSIK
-608 FILNLAPDEKI
+608 FILNLAPEEKI
-619 TSYFTVSDFNPKQS
+619 TSYFTVSDFDPKQS

-670 IGVSAV
+670 VAVSAV
-676 ESGDDFI
+676 QPGDDFI
-683 MTTASGLA
+683 MTTGAGLA
-691 LRINEQKVRN
+691 LRITEEKIRK

-706 AGVKG
+706 GGVKG
-711 ITLDDNDICVSGNG
+711 IALDDDDVCVSGNA

-735 TENGIGKR
+735 TEHGIGKR

-749 NAKGRG
+749 NVKGRG

-767 TGNVVSVKT
+767 TGKVVSVKT

-830 TEKIKINKQKIILL
+830 EEEKK
-844 SLYFLIRAFLY
+844 
-855 FTITLKSKNK
+855 

>member
-221 DAEIKDLMRYI
+221 DAEIKDLMRYV

-258 RIKLRARLEIEETKK
+258 KIKLRARLEIEETKK

-711 ITLDDNDICVSGNG
+711 ITLDDNDVCVSGNG

-830 TEKIKINKQKIILL
+830 TENK
-844 SLYFLIRAFLY
+844 
-855 FTITLKSKNK
+855 

>member
-375 DHRVEVITKRT
+375 DHRIEVITKRT

-830 TEKIKINKQKIILL
+830 TEK
-844 SLYFLIRAFLY
+844 
-855 FTITLKSKNK
+855 

>member
-1 MAVKKNNNDNTEE
+1 MAVKKNKTDNSEE
-14 RKYSTLTK
+14 RQYSTLTK

-37 KESYLNYAMS
+37 RESYLTYAMS

-126 GNFGSV
+126 GNFGSI

-147 TKFAEEMLNDI
+147 TRFAEEMLNDI

-201 MPPHNL
+201 MPTHNL
-207 KEVVNAIVYYIDHQ
+207 REVVNAVVYYIDHQ

-287 VKTNLH
+287 VKTNIQ
-293 EKIAEL
+293 EKTAEL

-309 DIRDESSNRSGIR
+309 DIRDESSNRAGIR

-336 LNQLWKHT
+336 LNQLFKHT
-344 DLEITF
+344 DLETTF

-386 EYDLNQAKAKA
+386 EYDLNQARAKA

-412 VIRIIRQSENT
+412 VIRIIRESENT
-423 EAARNTLMSKF
+423 DAARTTLMNRF

-493 NIAEKYGDDRRS
+493 KIAEKYGDDRRS

-597 LTKTSQGKSIK
+597 LTKISQGKSIK
-608 FILNLAPDEKI
+608 FILNLAPEEKI
-619 TSYFTVSDFNPKQS
+619 TSYFTVSEFDPKQS

-657 GILALTLENNDEL
+657 GVLALTLENNDEL
-670 IGVSAV
+670 VAVSAV
-676 ESGDDFI
+676 QTGDDFI
-683 MTTASGLA
+683 MTTATGLA
-691 LRINEQKVRN
+691 LRITEEKIRK

-711 ITLDDNDICVSGNG
+711 IALDDDDICVSGNA

-749 NAKGRG
+749 NVKGRG

-767 TGNVVSVKT
+767 TGKVVSVKT

-819 KVSDLAVVPAD
+819 KVSDLAVVPFD
-830 TEKIKINKQKIILL
+830 NEEKK
-844 SLYFLIRAFLY
+844 
-855 FTITLKSKNK
+855 

>member
-375 DHRVEVITKRT
+375 DHRIEVITKRT

-633 IIMVTKM
+633 IIMVTKI

-830 TEKIKINKQKIILL
+830 TEK
-844 SLYFLIRAFLY
+844 
-855 FTITLKSKNK
+855 

>member
-1 MAVKKNNNDNTEE
+1 MAVKKNNDNSEE

-207 KEVVNAIVYYIDHQ
+207 KEVVNSIVYYIDHQ
-221 DAEIKDLMRYI
+221 DTEIKDLMRYI

-287 VKTNLH
+287 VKTTLH

-362 KVLNLKELIKYFV
+362 KVLNLKEIIKYFV

-619 TSYFTVSDFNPKQS
+619 TSYFTVSEFNPKQS

-706 AGVKG
+706 SGVKG
-711 ITLDDNDICVSGNG
+711 ISLDDNDVCVSGNG

-830 TEKIKINKQKIILL
+830 TEK
-844 SLYFLIRAFLY
+844 
-855 FTITLKSKNK
+855 

>member
-1 MAVKKNNNDNTEE
+1 MAVKKNNDNSEE

-207 KEVVNAIVYYIDHQ
+207 KEVVNAVIYYIDHQ

-706 AGVKG
+706 SGVKG
-711 ITLDDNDICVSGNG
+711 ISLDDNDICVSGNG

-767 TGNVVSVKT
+767 TGKVVSVKT

-830 TEKIKINKQKIILL
+830 SEK
-844 SLYFLIRAFLY
+844 
-855 FTITLKSKNK
+855 

>member
-711 ITLDDNDICVSGNG
+711 ITLDDNDVCVSGNG

-830 TEKIKINKQKIILL
+830 TEK
-844 SLYFLIRAFLY
+844 
-855 FTITLKSKNK
+855 